1 MFHGR
6 VSSLAP
12 GLIMASPPLG
22 DPNFDRT
29 VVLLALHGPSGA
41 LGFVMNRLA
50 PLKLGEVMSLAG
62 YGPRF
67 GGVPGD
73 VYVGG
78 PVEPGS
84 GWVLS
89 GDPSLASDA
98 EGIIQIT
105 KDVSISSS
113 RQAFDMLARDVEPDD
128 SGAEAPLDPS
138 KLDPAKLGRRLVFL
152 GYSGWGPG
160 QLESEIARGAWLP
173 APFEPSVLFDVGI
186 DDRWE
191 AAYKILGVSPAMSMG
206 MRTVGDA

>member
-1 MFHGR
+1 

-12 GLIMASPPLG
+12 GLIIASPPLG

-67 GGVPGD
+67 GAVPGD

-89 GDPSLASDA
+89 GDPELASDA
-98 EGIIQIT
+98 EGIIQVS

-113 RQAFDMLARDVEPDD
+113 RQAFDMLARDVEPGEDVD
-128 SGAEAPLDPS
+128 PESPAGAP
-138 KLDPAKLGRRLVFL
+138 KLGRRLVFL

-191 AAYKILGVSPAMSMG
+191 AAYKILGVSPAMSIG

>member
-1 MFHGR
+1 M
-6 VSSLAP
+6 SSLAP
-12 GLIMASPPLG
+12 GLIIASPPLG

-67 GGVPGD
+67 GAIPGD

-89 GDPSLASDA
+89 GDPALASDA
-98 EGIIQIT
+98 EGIIQVS

-113 RQAFDMLARDVEPDD
+113 RQAFDMLARDVEPD
-128 SGAEAPLDPS
+128 EAATSDEAQGSP
-138 KLDPAKLGRRLVFL
+138 KLGRRLVFL

-173 APFEPSVLFDVGI
+173 APFDPAVLFDVGI

-191 AAYKILGVSPAMSMG
+191 AAYKILGVSPAMSIG

>member
-1 MFHGR
+1 M
-6 VSSLAP
+6 SSLAP
-12 GLIMASPPLG
+12 GLIIASPPLG

-67 GGVPGD
+67 GPVPGD

-84 GWVLS
+84 GWVLT
-89 GDPSLASDA
+89 GDPALASDA
-98 EGIIQIT
+98 EGIIQVS

-113 RQAFDMLARDVEPDD
+113 RQAFDMLARDVEPD
-128 SGAEAPLDPS
+128 EAADADAPPGPS
-138 KLDPAKLGRRLVFL
+138 KLGRRLVFL

-173 APFEPSVLFDVGI
+173 APFDPAVLFDVGI

-191 AAYKILGVSPAMSMG
+191 AAYKILGVSPAMSIG

>member
-1 MFHGR
+1 M
-6 VSSLAP
+6 SSLAP
-12 GLIMASPPLG
+12 GLIIASPPLG

-67 GGVPGD
+67 GAVPGD

-89 GDPSLASDA
+89 GDPELASDA
-98 EGIIQIT
+98 EGIIHVS

-113 RQAFDMLARDVEPDD
+113 RQAFDMLARDVEPGEDAD
-128 SGAEAPLDPS
+128 HDAL
-138 KLDPAKLGRRLVFL
+138 PALPKLGRRLVFL

-191 AAYKILGVSPAMSMG
+191 AAYKILGVSPAMSIG